1 MLTLTLHLLVAA
13 VLVSVQCKGDARTR
27 ERNGTRERRQVGVF
41 EEELAL
47 LVAGGDGS
55 LKKGTAE
62 LWLPG
67 TDWQCR
73 IPDLPYFRQESFAP
87 ALIPTDCPVTGRTTR
102 WRGWCCVAGRG
113 SME

>member
-1 MLTLTLHLLVAA
+1 MQTLHLLVVA
-13 VLVSVQCKGDARTR
+13 VLAVSVQCKGDARTR
-27 ERNGTRERRQVGVF
+27 ERNGMSEREQVGVF

-87 ALIPTDCPVTGRTTR
+87 ALILTDCTVT
-102 WRGWCCVAGRG
+102 
-113 SME
+113 